1 MEAPWLQLDKAV
13 LERILDRNPLTVAPD
28 LPLMEVIALMSQ
40 TRSASA
46 SFDNEDALTDFYS
59 RGRSSCALVMENQRL
74 LGIFTERDAVKL
86 AAMQRSFHGVKVGE
100 VMTSK
105 DIVTLS
111 LPELKD
117 VFSIIRQLRRYGIR
131 HLPVTDEHN
140 QVVGIVTLSTLRQVL
155 QPNTLLRFRQ
165 VKDVMTPR
173 VVHGRPTDSLL
184 TLSQIMAQ
192 QQVSCVVIA
201 TEIETTDGAALRPDG
216 IVTER
221 DIVQFEALGFDFSEL
236 QAEAV
241 MSRPLFLMRPDDS
254 LWKAQQQ
261 MEVRHLRRLV
271 VADEAGRLQGIITQS
286 SLLHA
291 LDPMEMYSVLDF
303 LQRRVCELEIVQ
315 DQGRLLEPVSAID
328 GPLPACQVNGQ
339 ESGDEASRSPSNAA
353 ANNLWGQTLGNGL
366 ASKRGAENAIA
377 IAPSSAPSPS
387 PPSPMEIILSCC
399 YELQQLNQLDGE
411 GQAYL
416 KQIADNARQLQCL
429 LALGWPPH
437 P

>member
-40 TRSASA
+40 TRSASTN
-46 SFDNEDALTDFYS
+46 FDNEDSLTDFYS
-59 RGRSSCALVMENQRL
+59 RGRSSCALVMDNRRL

-86 AAMQRSFHGVKVGE
+86 AARQRSFHGVKVGE

-105 DIVTLS
+105 DIVTLG
-111 LPELKD
+111 LAELKD
-117 VFSIIRQLRRYGIR
+117 VFSIIRQLRRHRIR
-131 HLPVTDEHN
+131 HLPVTDEYD

-173 VVHGRPTDSLL
+173 VVHGQPTDSLL
-184 TLSQIMAQ
+184 TLSQIMAR

-201 TEIETTDGAALRPDG
+201 TPTPTADGVAALRPDG

-221 DIVQFEALGFDFSEL
+221 DIVQFEALGFDFAEL

-241 MSRPLFLMRPDDS
+241 MSRPLFLMRPEDS

-261 MEVRHLRRLV
+261 MEIRHLRRLV
-271 VADEAGRLQGIITQS
+271 VADEAGQLQGLITQS

-291 LDPMEMYSVLDF
+291 LDPMEMYSILDF
-303 LQRRVCELEIVQ
+303 LQRRVCELETVQ
-315 DQGRLLEPVSAID
+315 DQGQLVEPVTAMN
-328 GPLPACQVNGQ
+328 GPLPACQVNGPPPP
-339 ESGDEASRSPSNAA
+339 GNSPQVDYPFGQGLGQRLAPQRLDSQQGSSNGVA
-353 ANNLWGQTLGNGL
+353 T
-366 ASKRGAENAIA
+366 K
-377 IAPSSAPSPS
+377 PSPS
-387 PPSPMEIILSCC
+387 TLPPPSPMEIILSCC
-399 YELQQLNQLDGE
+399 YQLQQLNQLDGE

-416 KQIADNARQLQCL
+416 GEIADNARQLQGL
-429 LALGWPPH
+429 LALGWPPY

>member
-100 VMTSK
+100 VMTS

-117 VFSIIRQLRRYGIR
+117 VFSIIRQLRRYSIR

-184 TLSQIMAQ
+184 TLSQIMAR

-201 TEIETTDGAALRPDG
+201 TPIKTADGSALRPEG

-271 VADEAGRLQGIITQS
+271 VADEAGQLQGLITQS

-315 DQGRLLEPVSAID
+315 DQGRLL
-328 GPLPACQVNGQ
+328 GPTAANNGRLPTCQVNGQ
-339 ESGDEASRSPSNAA
+339 TPDAQVATSHGP
-353 ANNLWGQTLGNGL
+353 GNDRV
-366 ASKRGAENAIA
+366 AKNAIA
-377 IAPSSAPSPS
+377 IEPPPSSPS

-399 YELQQLNQLDGE
+399 YHLQQLNQLDGE